1 MYNLGV
7 TLPHIHQDGVARL
20 LPENRIQYEKD
31 LQVSFPEKQEFFS
44 DRHDGFA
51 VGWRWNE
58 TDGGVEAYAWCH
70 DDEQLPSMMS
80 ASPSHPYSLS
90 SYKEQDQPK
99 IGMLSAPR
107 IPDSK

>member
-44 DRHDGFA
+44 DSMTDSRL
-51 VGWRWNE
+51 VGAGMRLMAALRP
-58 TDGGVEAYAWCH
+58 TLGVT
-70 DDEQLPSMMS
+70 MMS
-80 ASPSHPYSLS
+80 NCH
-90 SYKEQDQPK
+90 Q
-99 IGMLSAPR
+99 
-107 IPDSK
+107 